1 MNNEDYTFESILQQ
15 LLEEYEKDPSRNIDE
30 MLAEKLKTLGASD
43 ECLAEVKE
51 TTETIDKFA
60 EKASSLEEARN
71 EGKSRA
77 TWLREQIDNSLDGL
91 EEETKVT
98 VLNAVGETVE
108 KKTNEMFN
116 Q

>member
-1 MNNEDYTFESILQQ
+1 MEQTFESILQH
-15 LLEEYEKDPSRNIDE
+15 LLEEYEKDTSRNINE
-30 MLAEKLKTLGASD
+30 IIAEKLAEMGASN
-43 ECLAEVKE
+43 ECLKE
-51 TTETIDKFA
+51 AQETSAAIDQFA
-60 EKASSLEEARN
+60 EKASSLEDARN

-91 EEETKVT
+91 KEETKVT
-98 VLNAVGETVE
+98 VINAVGETVE

>member
-1 MNNEDYTFESILQQ
+1 MEQTFNSILQQ

-30 MLAEKLKTLGASD
+30 MLAEKLKELGASE
-43 ECLAEVKE
+43 ECLAEVTE
-51 TTETIDKFA
+51 SSETIDKFD
-60 EKASSLEEARN
+60 EKASSLEDARK

-77 TWLREQIDNSLDGL
+77 KWLMEQIDSSLDGM
-91 EEETKVT
+91 EEDTKVT